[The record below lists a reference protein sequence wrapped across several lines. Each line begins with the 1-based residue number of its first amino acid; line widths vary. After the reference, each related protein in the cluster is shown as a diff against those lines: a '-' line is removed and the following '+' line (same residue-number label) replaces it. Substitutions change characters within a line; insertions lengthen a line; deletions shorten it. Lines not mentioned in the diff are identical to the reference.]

1 MYIIPAFQCLTL
13 GCGNRCP
20 RTACDPRNLF
30 VPPVTRFGDKPMR
43 EGKIFS
49 ATENYIDINTYALS
63 KHKGKQSEKYLIKT
77 LFRYIGLLKS
87 RYCKKVHYSVVQTI

>member
-1 MYIIPAFQCLTL
+1 
-13 GCGNRCP
+13 
-20 RTACDPRNLF
+20 
-30 VPPVTRFGDKPMR
+30 MR

-63 KHKGKQSEKYLIKT
+63 KPKDKQSEKYLIKT

-87 RYCKKVHYSVVQTI
+87 RY